1 MTDRAGST
9 STTSRLRVAPQ
20 QARSHARIGAVLDA
34 AERLLTAA
42 GVPAVTTTRVAA
54 EVGMSVGAM
63 YRYFPDKEAILGAL
77 AERFLLKFDKT
88 LGELVQ
94 QAAEQ
99 RLADPAD
106 VLVDLFVQQFRDHPA
121 LLAILVDARLS
132 EELIEADRAYMRAIA
147 HNVRQIVLAQGIATE
162 ADGLT
167 AACHAAVLAVDA
179 IVLAAFRG
187 NPAGDPQL
195 ITEVKALLR
204 SYLADISARFGPTE

>member
-1 MTDRAGST
+1 MTDRISGA

-34 AERLLTAA
+34 AERLLAEA
-42 GVPAVTTTRVAA
+42 GVSAVTTTRVAA

-77 AERFLLKFDKT
+77 AERFLLQFDNT

-94 QAAEQ
+94 QAGEQ
-99 RLADPAD
+99 RWADPAD
-106 VLVDLFVQQFRDHPA
+106 VLVDLFVHQFRGRPA

-132 EELIEADRAYMRAIA
+132 EELIQADRAYIQAIA
-147 HNVRQIVLAQGIATE
+147 DNVRQIVLAQGIAVE
-162 ADGLT
+162 AAGLT

-179 IVLAAFRG
+179 IVLAAFRLD
-187 NPAGDPQL
+187 PAGDPQL

-204 SYLADISARFGPTE
+204 NYLADISTRFGSTE